1 MSGLWLEN
9 SKFKQAYLLFRS
21 PCTIFALYEKECAIM
36 ELLKGLLEST
46 SVPFLTAFLLGLM
59 MTISPCPFCSNLT
72 AIGFIGKDVQNKST
86 ITWNGLLYIAGKML
100 TYFVLGFFFL
110 VGTNVLHIRQF
121 FETYGEPMLGPFLI
135 VCGVGML
142 VVVHFH
148 HHHDGAEHEHTHGR
162 WTGRLMRAAKMGS
175 PLWSFLLGIALSL
188 AFCPYSG
195 MIFFGML
202 IPLSLAEPMGWLL
215 PLVFGFAT
223 GLPVLLISWALAY
236 SVATIGKLHH
246 NIQLVEVW
254 LRRICA
260 VLFIVMG
267 IYITVEVFGGEQH
280 HHHCVEGACVEHV
293 HGHE

>member
-1 MSGLWLEN
+1 
-9 SKFKQAYLLFRS
+9 
-21 PCTIFALYEKECAIM
+21 M
-36 ELLKGLLEST
+36 ELLKELLEST
-46 SVPFLTAFLLGLM
+46 SFPLFTAFLLGLM

-72 AIGFIGKDVQNKST
+72 AIGFISKDVQNKAT

-100 TYFVLGFFFL
+100 TYFVLGLIFL
-110 VGTNVLHIRQF
+110 IGTNVLHIRHF
-121 FETYGEPMLGPFLI
+121 FETYGEPILGPFLI
-135 VCGVGML
+135 VCGLGML
-142 VVVHFH
+142 GVVHFH
-148 HHHDGAEHEHTHGR
+148 HHHHDEETHTHGP
-162 WTGRLMRAAKMGS
+162 WTERLMHTAKIGS

-202 IPLSLAEPMGWLL
+202 IPLSVAEPIGWLL

-223 GLPVLLISWALAY
+223 GLPVLLISWTLAY

-260 VLFIVMG
+260 ALFIIMG
-267 IYITVEVFGGEQH
+267 IYITVEVFGSEH
-280 HHHCVEGACVEHV
+280 HHHHGIEESCTE
-293 HGHE
+293 HGHNHNHE